1 MLSYSPV
8 IPAFAVWLI
17 TLTMAEMFRL
27 SGTLGIHLGCGVFC
41 ICAPLV
47 TWVFRQHWE
56 RLYVFVVNLK
66 YYFTDL
72 LGMQAYLG
80 SNVVVVKRGASLLIR
95 YLCEP
100 R

>member
-1 MLSYSPV
+1 
-8 IPAFAVWLI
+8 
-17 TLTMAEMFRL
+17 MAGMFRL

-47 TWVFRQHWE
+47 IWGYRRNWE
-56 RLYVFVVNLK
+56 RLYIFMVNLK
-66 YYFTDL
+66 YYFSDSV
-72 LGMQAYLG
+72 GMQARLG